1 MKIISR
7 TFICINSAIKRVNF
21 DEFLNLISK
30 RFQIDYLR
38 IFDFLSPVIK
48 MIIIEYGILFNLLT
62 ILFAQIQHISQKQIN
77 NLVIGIT

>member
-1 MKIISR
+1 M
-7 TFICINSAIKRVNF
+7 NF